1 MQEFCKEVCVDNIK
15 DAMRAVDLGANRIE
29 YCSKL
34 SEEGLTPNIED
45 VKYLLK
51 NINIPLRIMIR
62 PHSKSFNYSETDI
75 SIMLRDISTFK
86 KIDIDGIVIG
96 CLNKDDEIDLKKINL
111 LIEKARPLKVI
122 FHKAI
127 DITSDPL
134 KSLKN
139 LIKYSNINGVLTS
152 GGFKKAEDGVKL
164 LKKMLDICPINFE
177 LIIAGKITSENIN
190 KINQKLSAKFYH
202 GKKSLECYN

>member
-34 SEEGLTPNIED
+34 NEEGLTPEIED
-45 VKYLLK
+45 VKYLVK
-51 NINIPLRIMIR
+51 KINIPIRIMIR

-75 SIMLRDISTFK
+75 SVMLSDISTFK

-122 FHKAI
+122 FHKSI
-127 DITSDPL
+127 DMTSDPL

-139 LIKYSNINGVLTS
+139 LIKNSNINGVLTS

-202 GKKSLECYN
+202 GKKIVGVL

>member
-75 SIMLRDISTFK
+75 STMLRDISTFK

-177 LIIAGKITSENIN
+177 LIIAGKITPENIN

-202 GKKSLECYN
+202 GKKIVGVL

>member
-34 SEEGLTPNIED
+34 NEEGLTPNIED

-75 SIMLRDISTFK
+75 SVMLSDISTFK

-152 GGFKKAEDGVKL
+152 GGFNKAEDGVKL

-202 GKKSLECYN
+202 GKKIVGVL

>member
-34 SEEGLTPNIED
+34 NEEGLTPNIED

-62 PHSKSFNYSETDI
+62 PHSKSFNYSKTDI
-75 SIMLRDISTFK
+75 SVMLSDISTFK

-96 CLNKDDEIDLKKINL
+96 CLNKDDEIDLKKINML
-111 LIEKARPLKVI
+111 VEKAKPLKVI

-134 KSLKN
+134 ESLKN
-139 LIKYSNINGVLTS
+139 LIKNSNIDGVLTS

-202 GKKSLECYN
+202 GKKIVGVL

>member
-34 SEEGLTPNIED
+34 SEEGLTPDIED

-62 PHSKSFNYSETDI
+62 PHSKSFNYSEKDI
-75 SIMLRDISTFK
+75 SKMLKDISTFK
-86 KIDIDGIVIG
+86 KIDIDGVLIG

-111 LIEKARPLKVI
+111 LVEKAKPLKVI

-139 LIKYSNINGVLTS
+139 LIKNSNIDGVLTS

-202 GKKSLECYN
+202 GKKIVGVL

>member
-1 MQEFCKEVCVDNIK
+1 
-15 DAMRAVDLGANRIE
+15 MRAVDLGANRIE

-34 SEEGLTPNIED
+34 NEEGLTPNVED

-51 NINIPLRIMIR
+51 NINIPIRIMIR

-111 LIEKARPLKVI
+111 FIEKARPLKVI

-202 GKKSLECYN
+202 GKKIVGVL

>member
-34 SEEGLTPNIED
+34 SEEGLTPDIED
-45 VKYLLK
+45 IKYLLK

-62 PHSKSFNYSETDI
+62 PHSKSFNYSEKDI

-86 KIDIDGIVIG
+86 KTDIDGIVIG
-96 CLNKDDEIDLKKINL
+96 CLNKDDEIDLKKTNL
-111 LIEKARPLKVI
+111 LVEKAKPLKVI

-134 KSLKN
+134 ESLKN
-139 LIKYSNINGVLTS
+139 LIKNSNIDGVLTS
-152 GGFKKAEDGVKL
+152 GGFRKAEDGVKL

-202 GKKSLECYN
+202 GKKIVGVL

>member
-34 SEEGLTPNIED
+34 NEEGLTPNIED

-75 SIMLRDISTFK
+75 STMLRDISTFK

-202 GKKSLECYN
+202 GKKIVGVL

>member
-1 MQEFCKEVCVDNIK
+1 
-15 DAMRAVDLGANRIE
+15 MRAVDLGANRIE

-34 SEEGLTPNIED
+34 NEEGLTPNVED

-51 NINIPLRIMIR
+51 NINIPIRIMIR

-75 SIMLRDISTFK
+75 SVMLRDISTFK

-96 CLNKDDEIDLKKINL
+96 CLNKDDEIDLKKVNL
-111 LIEKARPLKVI
+111 LTEKARPLKVI

-127 DITSDPL
+127 DITSNPL

-202 GKKSLECYN
+202 GKKIVGVL

>member
-1 MQEFCKEVCVDNIK
+1 
-15 DAMRAVDLGANRIE
+15 MRAVDLGANRIE

-34 SEEGLTPNIED
+34 NEEGLTPNVED

-75 SIMLRDISTFK
+75 SVILRDISTFK

-202 GKKSLECYN
+202 GKKIVGVL

>member
-34 SEEGLTPNIED
+34 NEEGLTPDIED

-177 LIIAGKITSENIN
+177 LIIAGKITPENIN

-202 GKKSLECYN
+202 GKKIVGVL

>member
-34 SEEGLTPNIED
+34 SEEGLTPDIED

-75 SIMLRDISTFK
+75 SVILRDISTFK

-111 LIEKARPLKVI
+111 FIENARPLKVI

-139 LIKYSNINGVLTS
+139 LIKNSNIDGVLTS

-202 GKKSLECYN
+202 GKKIVGVL

>member
-34 SEEGLTPNIED
+34 NEEGLTPDIED

-111 LIEKARPLKVI
+111 FIEKARPLKVI

-202 GKKSLECYN
+202 GKKIVGVL

>member
-34 SEEGLTPNIED
+34 NEEGLTPDIED

-75 SIMLRDISTFK
+75 STMLRDISTFK

-111 LIEKARPLKVI
+111 FIEKARPLKVI

-202 GKKSLECYN
+202 GKKIVGVL

>member
-1 MQEFCKEVCVDNIK
+1 MQEFCREVCVDNIK

-34 SEEGLTPNIED
+34 NEEGLTPNIED

-75 SIMLRDISTFK
+75 STMLRDISTFK

-111 LIEKARPLKVI
+111 FIEKARPLKVI

-152 GGFKKAEDGVKL
+152 GGFKKAEDGIKL

-202 GKKSLECYN
+202 GKKIVGVL

>member
-1 MQEFCKEVCVDNIK
+1 MQEFCREVCVDNIK

-34 SEEGLTPNIED
+34 NEEGLTPNVED

-51 NINIPLRIMIR
+51 NINIPIRIMIR
-62 PHSKSFNYSETDI
+62 PHSKSFNYSEKDI
-75 SIMLRDISTFK
+75 SVMLSDISTFK
-86 KIDIDGIVIG
+86 KIDIDGVLIG

-111 LIEKARPLKVI
+111 LVEKAKPLKVI

-139 LIKYSNINGVLTS
+139 LIKNSNIDGVLTS

-202 GKKSLECYN
+202 GKKIVGVL

>member
-34 SEEGLTPNIED
+34 NEEGLTPDIED

-75 SIMLRDISTFK
+75 SVMLSDISTFK

-111 LIEKARPLKVI
+111 FIEKARPLKVI

-202 GKKSLECYN
+202 GKKIVGVL

>member
-1 MQEFCKEVCVDNIK
+1 MQEFCREVCVDNIK

-34 SEEGLTPNIED
+34 NEEGLTPNVED

-51 NINIPLRIMIR
+51 NINIPIRIMIR

-75 SIMLRDISTFK
+75 SVMLRDISTFK

-111 LIEKARPLKVI
+111 FIEKARPLKVI

-177 LIIAGKITSENIN
+177 LIIAGKITLENIN

-202 GKKSLECYN
+202 GKKIVGVL

>member
-1 MQEFCKEVCVDNIK
+1 MQEFYKEVCVDNIK

-34 SEEGLTPNIED
+34 NEEGLTPDIED

-75 SIMLRDISTFK
+75 SVMLRDISTFK

-111 LIEKARPLKVI
+111 FIEKARPLKVI

-177 LIIAGKITSENIN
+177 LIIAGKITLENIN

-202 GKKSLECYN
+202 GKKIVGVL

>member
-1 MQEFCKEVCVDNIK
+1 MQEFCREVCVDNIK

-34 SEEGLTPNIED
+34 NEEGLTPNIED

-75 SIMLRDISTFK
+75 SIMLKDISTFK

-152 GGFKKAEDGVKL
+152 GGFKKAEDGIKL

-202 GKKSLECYN
+202 GKKIVGVL

>member
-34 SEEGLTPNIED
+34 SEEGLTPDIED

-62 PHSKSFNYSETDI
+62 PHSKSFNYSEQDI
-75 SIMLRDISTFK
+75 SIILRDISTFK

-111 LIEKARPLKVI
+111 FIEKARPLKVI

-202 GKKSLECYN
+202 GKKIVGVL

>member
-1 MQEFCKEVCVDNIK
+1 MQEFCKEVCVDNVK

-34 SEEGLTPNIED
+34 SEEGLTPDIED

-51 NINIPLRIMIR
+51 NIKIPLRIMIR
-62 PHSKSFNYSETDI
+62 PHSKSFNYSEQDI
-75 SIMLRDISTFK
+75 SIMLRDISNFK
-86 KIDIDGIVIG
+86 KIDVDGIVIG
-96 CLNKDDEIDLKKINL
+96 CLKEDDEIDIKKINL

-202 GKKSLECYN
+202 GKKIVGVL

>member
-1 MQEFCKEVCVDNIK
+1 MQDFCKEVCVDNFK
-15 DAMRAVDLGANRIE
+15 DAMRAVDLGANRFE

-34 SEEGLTPNIED
+34 SEEGLTPDIED

-62 PHSKSFNYSETDI
+62 PHSKSFNYSEQDI
-75 SIMLRDISTFK
+75 STILRDISTFK

-96 CLNKDDEIDLKKINL
+96 CLNNDDEIDLKKVNL
-111 LIEKARPLKVI
+111 LTEKARPLKVI

-139 LIKYSNINGVLTS
+139 LIKNSNIDGVLTS

-177 LIIAGKITSENIN
+177 LIIAGKITSKNIN

-202 GKKSLECYN
+202 GKKIVGVL

>member
-1 MQEFCKEVCVDNIK
+1 MQEFCREVCVDNIK

-34 SEEGLTPNIED
+34 NEEGLTPNVED

-51 NINIPLRIMIR
+51 NINIPIRIMIR

-75 SIMLRDISTFK
+75 SVMLSDISTFK

-111 LIEKARPLKVI
+111 FIEKARPLKVI

-202 GKKSLECYN
+202 GKKIVGVL

>member
-34 SEEGLTPNIED
+34 SEEGLTPDIED

-62 PHSKSFNYSETDI
+62 PHSKSFNYSEKDI
-75 SIMLRDISTFK
+75 SIMLKDISTFK
-86 KIDIDGIVIG
+86 KIDIDGVLIG

-111 LIEKARPLKVI
+111 FIEKARPLKVI

-177 LIIAGKITSENIN
+177 LIFAGKITLENIN

-202 GKKSLECYN
+202 GKKIVGVL

>member
-34 SEEGLTPNIED
+34 NEEGLTPNVED

-51 NINIPLRIMIR
+51 NINIPIRIMIR

-75 SIMLRDISTFK
+75 SVMLSDISTFK

-96 CLNKDDEIDLKKINL
+96 CLKEDDEIDLKKINL
-111 LIEKARPLKVI
+111 LTDKARPLKVI

-127 DITSDPL
+127 DMTSDPL

-152 GGFKKAEDGVKL
+152 GGFKKAEDGIKL

-177 LIIAGKITSENIN
+177 LIIAGKITSKNIN

-202 GKKSLECYN
+202 GKKIVGVL

>member
-1 MQEFCKEVCVDNIK
+1 MQEFCREVCVDNIK

-34 SEEGLTPNIED
+34 NEEGLTPNIDD

-111 LIEKARPLKVI
+111 FIEKARPLKVI

-134 KSLKN
+134 ISLKN

-202 GKKSLECYN
+202 GKKIVGVL

>member
-34 SEEGLTPNIED
+34 SEEGLTPDIED

-62 PHSKSFNYSETDI
+62 PHSKSFNYSEKDI

-86 KIDIDGIVIG
+86 KIDIDGVLIG

-111 LIEKARPLKVI
+111 LVEKAKPLKVI

-139 LIKYSNINGVLTS
+139 LIKNSNIDGVLTS

-202 GKKSLECYN
+202 GKKIVGVL

>member
-1 MQEFCKEVCVDNIK
+1 MQDFCKEVCVDNVK

-34 SEEGLTPNIED
+34 SEEGLTPDIED

-62 PHSKSFNYSETDI
+62 PHSKSFNYSEQDI
-75 SIMLRDISTFK
+75 STILRDISTFK

-96 CLNKDDEIDLKKINL
+96 CLNNDDEIDLKKVNL
-111 LIEKARPLKVI
+111 LTEKARPLKVI

-127 DITSDPL
+127 DMTSDPL

-139 LIKYSNINGVLTS
+139 LIKNSNVDGVLTS

-202 GKKSLECYN
+202 GKKIVGVL

>member
-34 SEEGLTPNIED
+34 NEEGLTPNIED

-75 SIMLRDISTFK
+75 SIMLKDISTFK

-152 GGFKKAEDGVKL
+152 GGFKKAEDGIKL

-202 GKKSLECYN
+202 GKKIVGVL

>member
-1 MQEFCKEVCVDNIK
+1 MQEFCREVCVDNIK

-34 SEEGLTPNIED
+34 NEEGLTPNVED

-51 NINIPLRIMIR
+51 NINIPIRIMIR

-75 SIMLRDISTFK
+75 SVMLSDISTFK

-202 GKKSLECYN
+202 GKKIVGVL

>member
-34 SEEGLTPNIED
+34 NEEGLTPDIED

-96 CLNKDDEIDLKKINL
+96 CLNKEDEIDLKKINL

-139 LIKYSNINGVLTS
+139 LIKYSSIDGVLTS
-152 GGFKKAEDGVKL
+152 AGFKKAEDGVKL

-202 GKKSLECYN
+202 GKKIVGVL

>member
-1 MQEFCKEVCVDNIK
+1 MQEFCREVCVDNIK

-34 SEEGLTPNIED
+34 NEEGLTPNVED

-51 NINIPLRIMIR
+51 NINIPIRVMIR

-75 SIMLRDISTFK
+75 SVILRDISTFK

-202 GKKSLECYN
+202 GKKIVGVL

>member
-1 MQEFCKEVCVDNIK
+1 MQEFCREVWVDNIK

-34 SEEGLTPNIED
+34 SEEGLTPDIED

-51 NINIPLRIMIR
+51 NINIPLRIMIM
-62 PHSKSFNYSETDI
+62 PHSKSFNYSEKDI
-75 SIMLRDISTFK
+75 SKMLKDISTFK
-86 KIDIDGIVIG
+86 KIDIDGVLIG
-96 CLNKDDEIDLKKINL
+96 CLNKDDEIDLEKINL
-111 LIEKARPLKVI
+111 LVEKAKPLKVI

-139 LIKYSNINGVLTS
+139 LIKNSNIDGVLTS

-177 LIIAGKITSENIN
+177 LIIAGKITSKNIN

-202 GKKSLECYN
+202 GKKIVGVL

>member
-1 MQEFCKEVCVDNIK
+1 MQEFCREVCVDNIK

-34 SEEGLTPNIED
+34 NEEGLTPNVED

-51 NINIPLRIMIR
+51 NINIPIRIMIR

-75 SIMLRDISTFK
+75 SVMLRDISTFK

-139 LIKYSNINGVLTS
+139 LIKYSNIDGVLTS
-152 GGFKKAEDGVKL
+152 GGFKKAEDGLKL

-177 LIIAGKITSENIN
+177 LIIAGKITLENIN

-202 GKKSLECYN
+202 GKKIVGVL

>member
-1 MQEFCKEVCVDNIK
+1 
-15 DAMRAVDLGANRIE
+15 MRAVDLGANRIE

-96 CLNKDDEIDLKKINL
+96 CLNNDDEIDLKKTNL

-152 GGFKKAEDGVKL
+152 GGFKKAEDGIKL

-202 GKKSLECYN
+202 GKKIVGVL

>member
-34 SEEGLTPNIED
+34 NEEGLTPNIED

-86 KIDIDGIVIG
+86 KVDIDGIVIG

-152 GGFKKAEDGVKL
+152 GGFKKAEDGIKL

-202 GKKSLECYN
+202 GKKIVGVL

>member
-34 SEEGLTPNIED
+34 NEEGLTPNIED

-111 LIEKARPLKVI
+111 FIEKARPLKVI

-134 KSLKN
+134 ESLKN

-152 GGFKKAEDGVKL
+152 GGFKKAEDGIKL
-164 LKKMLDICPINFE
+164 LKKMLYICPINFE

-202 GKKSLECYN
+202 GKKIVGVL